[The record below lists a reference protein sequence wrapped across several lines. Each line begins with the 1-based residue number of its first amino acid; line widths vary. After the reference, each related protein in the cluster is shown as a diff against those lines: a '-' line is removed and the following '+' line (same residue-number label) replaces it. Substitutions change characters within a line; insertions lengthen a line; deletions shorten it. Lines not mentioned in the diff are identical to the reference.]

1 MMISFDTEEYIPIK
15 EAARILGISNISQI
29 YRWID
34 YGWIHPIVPFRR
46 ATLVSVKE
54 LQKVKKE
61 KAIDNP

>member
-29 YRWID
+29 YRWIY